1 MIDFNSIAGTIIS
14 VITGG
19 GCGWMLRSARR
30 KANAEADAAQFDT
43 LRLAMEQIKDLQQE
57 MADKTEKIRQLN
69 ETILLNN
76 DRCHKLEMQL
86 LTTRCDHTSCINRRP
101 PLPWLTTGSSS
112 DTSENS
118 HNSNNSHNTDTPQ

>member
-1 MIDFNSIAGTIIS
+1 MIDFNSITGTIIS

-57 MADKTEKIRQLN
+57 MADKTEKIRELN
-69 ETILLNN
+69 ETILLSN
-76 DRCHKLEMQL
+76 DRCHQLEMQL
-86 LTTRCDHTSCINRRP
+86 LATRCDHTGCTERRP
-101 PLPWLTTGSSS
+101 PLPWQKPRT
-112 DTSENS
+112 
-118 HNSNNSHNTDTPQ
+118 NTDTTDNSDKPQ